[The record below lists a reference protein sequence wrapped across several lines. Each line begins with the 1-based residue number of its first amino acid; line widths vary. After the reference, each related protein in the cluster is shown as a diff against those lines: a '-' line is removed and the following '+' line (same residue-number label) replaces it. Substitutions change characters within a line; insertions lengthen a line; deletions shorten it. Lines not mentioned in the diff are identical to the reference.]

1 VPRTRTKKKETGE
14 HIELQRVLV
23 KRLITLIA
31 IILILILTVTYATPL
46 IGKFFGFLAR
56 NDGEQGDQLFKP
68 NPPLLAQIPE
78 ATKEDA
84 INITGYGQPGF
95 TVKLFVNGPT
105 ASTNVIGSDGV
116 FQFDGVKL
124 ISGRNTIF
132 AKTVDKQGVE
142 SEKSSTYIVNVDK
155 KAPKIEIEE
164 PDNGET
170 IRNLDKRIK
179 IKGKIN
185 EKATILIN
193 GKQAIQKSDLTFE
206 YLLGVS
212 EGNVSIE
219 VKATDVAGNE
229 KVEKIN
235 VEYKKDN

>member
-1 VPRTRTKKKETGE
+1 VPKRKRIKQEKGE
-14 HIELQRVLV
+14 HVELQKVLV
-23 KRLITLIA
+23 KRLMILVF
-31 IILILILTVTYATPL
+31 IILGLIFTVKYLTPT
-46 IGKFFGFLAR
+46 IGAFFGFLAQ
-56 NDGEQGDQLFKP
+56 NDGDQGNQIYKP
-68 NPPLLAQIPE
+68 NPPLLAQIPD
-78 ATKEDA
+78 ATKEDS

-116 FQFDGVKL
+116 FQFDNVSL

-132 AKTVDKQGVE
+132 AKAVDNQGTE

-164 PDNGET
+164 PNPGET
-170 IRNLDKRIK
+170 IKNLDKRIK
-179 IKGKIN
+179 VSGKIN
-185 EKATILIN
+185 EKATITIN
-193 GKQAIQKSDLTFE
+193 GKQAIQRSDLSFE

-212 EGNVSIE
+212 EGGVTI
-219 VKATDVAGNE
+219 VVRATDLAGNE
-229 KVEKIN
+229 KTEKIS